1 MRAALSLTLALGA
14 GGFALPAVAQ
24 ERIVVAGSALCEIVA
39 ALDAT
44 DRMVGRDT
52 TCTYPESMA
61 DLPDMGYLRAL
72 SAEGLLSLNPD
83 LILADVDAGP
93 PETMDLVAATDVPVV
108 RVEADFTQTGVIER
122 IDAVA
127 QALGVDGGPLAM
139 QVEAEFEALAQ
150 ARAGAGPVSAMFVL
164 SAAGGRI
171 LASGAGTAA
180 SGMLDLAGAENAI
193 TGFEGYRQLTDEAIT
208 AAAPDVIVMM
218 DRAGDHALDDAAII
232 AHPALGLTPAAQN
245 GRIVRMDGVYLLGF
259 GPRTPAAARDL
270 MTALQE

>member
-1 MRAALSLTLALGA
+1 MRASLSVTLALAA
-14 GGFALPAVAQ
+14 GGFALPAPAQ

-93 PETMDLVAATDVPVV
+93 PETMELVAATDVPVV
-108 RVEADFTQTGVIER
+108 RVEADFTEAGVLAR

-127 QALGVDGGPLAM
+127 QALGVDGGPLAA
-139 QVEAEFEALAQ
+139 QVGAEFEALAE
-150 ARAGAGPVSAMFVL
+150 ARGGSEPVRAMFIL
-164 SAAGGRI
+164 SAAGGRV
-171 LASGAGTAA
+171 LASGEGTAA
-180 SGMLDLAGAENAI
+180 SGMLALAGAENAI

-208 AAAPDVIVMM
+208 AAAPDAIVMM

-232 AHPALGLTPAAQN
+232 AHPALGLTPAAQD